1 MQRLDLLTIAD
12 VEVAVSAEAE
22 ASSAPSESGRNSYRG
37 VVLVLIAAALL
48 GAVGAY
54 AGGRML
60 SNPVLF
66 DVAVTMILATGML
79 IGVVIAM
86 TARSRVSKVGQL
98 PSIPE
103 PEAAPEP
110 PAHPAVS
117 VEAAEKNGAPAG
129 QSASIEVGPLEVLR
143 ARLRSRGDEARVWIE
158 RWLRT
163 LGVLRIVRIGTAI
176 AGVLAIG
183 LLAGLDFLSIGLSL
197 LVAGIA
203 AGLCLVAAGL
213 AATAAHYLA
222 GIEPARFPEGPWL
235 RRGAR
240 VVGWIFVLAAVS
252 IGLAWAGQQTLLRIL
267 HYLLL
272 AINASVCYGLF
283 TVRQRDDEGV
293 ETFPL
298 NLGVLSA
305 LGDRT
310 NILASVLDAAEQQLG
325 IDLRSTWALSI
336 VRRSLEPLAIGLL
349 FVGWLSTSLTVVGV
363 EEQGLIERLGVR
375 VGGEALLPG
384 LHLHWPWPVDRV
396 FRIPVQRVQTT
407 TVGHE
412 GEEAQGPENVLW
424 ARQHAANEY
433 TLLLGN
439 GRDLITVD
447 AAVQFRIKDARA
459 WRYHSQNP
467 GDALRAI
474 AYRAVM
480 RSTVNRTLAE
490 ALSENVVA
498 LTSHMRAMV
507 QGDADA
513 LGLGI
518 EVVAFTVGGMHPP
531 VTVAPD
537 YQSVV
542 SAEIAKVTA
551 VVNAE
556 VYRNQTV
563 PAAEASVL
571 VRQNG
576 AQAAGAQAL
585 GKAAGEAW
593 SFRTLQSQYRAEP
606 QDYFFRRRL
615 ETLENGLAGR
625 SYTVVDT
632 RFQRDGGE
640 LWLIP

>member
-1 MQRLDLLTIAD
+1 MQRLDLLPIAD
-12 VEVAVSAEAE
+12 VEVPAAAEPL
-22 ASSAPSESGRNSYRG
+22 SAPPEPGRSSYRG
-37 VVLVLIAAALL
+37 VVLVLAEAALL

-66 DVAVTMILATGML
+66 DVAVTLVLATGIL
-79 IGVVIAM
+79 IGVAIAI
-86 TARSRVSKVGQL
+86 TTRSRPPKPAEQD
-98 PSIPE
+98 SIFE
-103 PEAAPEP
+103 PDAGLQTL
-110 PAHPAVS
+110 AHPSVS
-117 VEAAEKNGAPAG
+117 VEAADKNGAPAG
-129 QSASIEVGPLEVLR
+129 EGPPAEVRPLDVLR
-143 ARLRSRGDEARVWIE
+143 ARLQSRLAEVQARIGP
-158 RWLRT
+158 WLRN
-163 LGVLRIVRIGTAI
+163 LGTLRIVRIGTGA

-183 LLAGLDFLSIGLSL
+183 LVVGQGLPPVALSP

-203 AGLCLVAAGL
+203 AAVCLVAAGL

-222 GIEPARFPEGPWL
+222 GIEPARFTEAPWL

-240 VVGWIFVLAAVS
+240 VVGWIFVLAALS
-252 IGLAWAGQQTLLRIL
+252 IGLAWVRQQTPIRIL
-267 HYLLL
+267 HFVVLL
-272 AINASVCYGLF
+272 INVFVCYGLF
-283 TVRQRDDEGV
+283 TVRRRDDEGV
-293 ETFPL
+293 ESFPL
-298 NLGVLSA
+298 NLSVLSV
-305 LGDRT
+305 LGERT
-310 NILASVLDAAEQQLG
+310 NILASLLDAAEQQLG

-336 VRRSLEPLAIGLL
+336 VRRSVEPLAIGLL
-349 FVGWLSTSLTVVGV
+349 FVGWLSTSLTVVGI
-363 EEQGLIERLGVR
+363 EEQGLTERLGVP
-375 VGGEALLPG
+375 VGGEPLLPG
-384 LHLHWPWPVDRV
+384 LHLHWPWPIDRV

-480 RSTVNRTLAE
+480 RSTVNRTLSE

-498 LTSHMRAMV
+498 LTSRMRAMV
-507 QGDADA
+507 QDDADA

-571 VRQNG
+571 VNQNG
-576 AQAAGAQAL
+576 AQAAAAQAL

-593 SFRTLQSQYRAEP
+593 SFRTLESQYRAEP

-615 ETLENGLAGR
+615 ETLEHGLTGR
-625 SYTVVDT
+625 TYTVVDT

>member
-12 VEVAVSAEAE
+12 DEVAVSAEAE
-22 ASSAPSESGRNSYRG
+22 ASSAPSESCRNSYRG

-66 DVAVTMILATGML
+66 DAAVTMILATGML

-103 PEAAPEP
+103 PDAAPEP

-183 LLAGLDFLSIGLSL
+183 LVVGLDFLSIGLSL

-252 IGLAWAGQQTLLRIL
+252 IGLAWARQQTLLRIL

-283 TVRQRDDEGV
+283 TVRRRDDEGV
-293 ETFPL
+293 ETFSL

-310 NILASVLDAAEQQLG
+310 NILASILDAAEQQLG

-363 EEQGLIERLGVR
+363 EEQGLIERLGVP

-556 VYRNQTV
+556 VYRNRTV

-576 AQAAGAQAL
+576 AHAAGAQAL